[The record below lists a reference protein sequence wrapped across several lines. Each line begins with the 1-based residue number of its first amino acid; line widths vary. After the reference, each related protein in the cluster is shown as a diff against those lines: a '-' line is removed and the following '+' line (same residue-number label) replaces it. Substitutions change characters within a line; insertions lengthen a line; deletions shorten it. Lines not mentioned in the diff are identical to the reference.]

1 MLLNIEFDY
10 EEEISLDFNF
20 EDKAKQVINEALTQH
35 NMPYDCNVS
44 ISIVSEEAIQTLNKD
59 SRGIDKI
66 TDVLS
71 FPNLEYEKI
80 GDFSIC
86 EDEDLYYDLFDPE
99 TERLILGDIV
109 ICYKRATEQ
118 AVEYGHS
125 LEREMLF
132 LVAHSILHLLGYD
145 HMVDDEREVMEAK
158 QREILDNLGIV
169 R

>member
-20 EDKAKQVINEALTQH
+20 EDKAKQVINEALTLH
-35 NMPYDCNVS
+35 SMPYDCNVS

-158 QREILDNLGIV
+158 QREILDSLGIV

>member
-10 EEEISLDFNF
+10 EEEIKLDFDF
-20 EDKAKQVINEALTQH
+20 ENKANKVILEALTMH
-35 NMPYDCNVS
+35 DMPYDCVVS
-44 ISIVSEEAIQTLNKD
+44 VSIVSEESIQNLNKD
-59 SRGIDKI
+59 SRGIDRI

-71 FPNLEYEKI
+71 FPNLEYETI

-86 EDEDLYYDLFDPE
+86 EDDDMYYDLFDPDSE
-99 TERLILGDIV
+99 QLILGDIV
-109 ICYKRATEQ
+109 ICYKRASEQ

-145 HMVDDEREVMEAK
+145 HMEDEEREVMEAK
-158 QREILDNLGIV
+158 QRQILDNLGIY

>member
-10 EEEISLDFNF
+10 EVEISLDFNF
-20 EDKAKQVINEALTQH
+20 EDKAKQVINEALTLH

-158 QREILDNLGIV
+158 QREILDSLGIV